1 MEIKRIIYMK
11 KKIIFSVNVFL
22 ISVIGNENNQMRFP
36 PAQVAAYT
44 VKQESAS
51 YHTEYPAR
59 VTALNQVEIRPEVSG
74 YLTGIYFKDGQHVS
88 KGMKLYTIDEQQYK
102 AAYDAA
108 KANLNRAQQ
117 DYDRY
122 SDLAKN
128 NAIAT
133 QVLEHSQAD
142 LKAAESNLNAVQTNL
157 RNSTIYAPFDGTIGI
172 SQVKLGAALV
182 AGQSLMNTISS
193 DNPVA
198 VDFSVDE
205 KQIGRFNELLHKT
218 NELKDSTFTIE
229 LPDQSIY
236 PYPGKLILLDRA
248 VDPLTGTITAR
259 LEFPNKNDLLRP
271 GLSCNVRVLNTTSP
285 GSILIPYK
293 AVVVQMGEYF
303 VFVVDGNK
311 VSQRKIEV
319 GIPIKDMIVVNGG
332 LKPGEQVVTE
342 GVQKLRD
349 NSPIVLASANNKMSA
364 KKTTVE

>member
-1 MEIKRIIYMK
+1 MK

-22 ISVIGNENNQMRFP
+22 ISVIVVSCGGNENNQMRFP

-157 RNSTIYAPFDGTIGI
+157 RNSIIYAPL
-172 SQVKLGAALV
+172 Q
-182 AGQSLMNTISS
+182 
-193 DNPVA
+193 
-198 VDFSVDE
+198 
-205 KQIGRFNELLHKT
+205 
-218 NELKDSTFTIE
+218 
-229 LPDQSIY
+229 
-236 PYPGKLILLDRA
+236 
-248 VDPLTGTITAR
+248 
-259 LEFPNKNDLLRP
+259 
-271 GLSCNVRVLNTTSP
+271 
-285 GSILIPYK
+285 
-293 AVVVQMGEYF
+293 
-303 VFVVDGNK
+303 
-311 VSQRKIEV
+311 
-319 GIPIKDMIVVNGG
+319 
-332 LKPGEQVVTE
+332 
-342 GVQKLRD
+342 
-349 NSPIVLASANNKMSA
+349 
-364 KKTTVE
+364 